1 MFLFL
6 EVAVISIKAEMS
18 DDEEKPELE
27 DAHVSKYMQAADIT
41 NGTHAIHSALLLLI
55 LSPLPLSNSA
65 FLKVKI

>member
-1 MFLFL
+1 
-6 EVAVISIKAEMS
+6 MS

-41 NGTHAIHSALLLLI
+41 NGTHAIHSPLLLLI

-65 FLKVKI
+65 FLKVNI